1 MDPVSNVPA
10 LVAVCG
16 WVWSFVHVTVA
27 PTGTCRSAGSNLKSP
42 IDTAFAAVVE
52 PAVAA
57 VVVETAVAG
66 AVATALGVVVGAGA
80 VVDDV
85 ESLLQPATASNNS
98 VQ

>member
-1 MDPVSNVPA
+1 
-10 LVAVCG
+10 
-16 WVWSFVHVTVA
+16 
-27 PTGTCRSAGSNLKSP
+27 LKSP

-98 VQ
+98 VQPTTAMRERFTPVVRCCAGRG